1 MLGYCIF
8 PLVVAAFLCFL
19 WSNIVYQLIVVSV
32 AFMWATKGGC
42 ACCGVHCSPGV
53 TAMLTLPALRA
64 RDLRPWL
71 AASVVFMSQLVPEK
85 RKALAV
91 FPVLL
96 FYVFIGWMI
105 LIQ

>member
-1 MLGYCIF
+1 MCVLGYCIF
-8 PLVVAAFLCFL
+8 PLVVAAFLCAL
-19 WSNIVYQLIVVSV
+19 WGNTVYHIIVVTV
-32 AFMWATKGGC
+32 AFMWSTQGTAGAGG
-42 ACCGVHCSPGV
+42 GVLVGELRGAITHH
-53 TAMLTLPALRA
+53 AMAGPS
-64 RDLRPWL
+64 
-71 AASVVFMSQLVPEK
+71 ASVVFMSQLVPEK